1 VISFA
6 VCVAFV
12 NTDDLLR
19 AKMYAQFAAF
29 TFFRVYDNFENRH
42 MLSVLS
48 VPYAAA
54 IMSK

>member
-29 TFFRVYDNFENRH
+29 TFFRVYDNFENRSQSFPFR
-42 MLSVLS
+42 MQQQ
-48 VPYAAA
+48 
-54 IMSK
+54 